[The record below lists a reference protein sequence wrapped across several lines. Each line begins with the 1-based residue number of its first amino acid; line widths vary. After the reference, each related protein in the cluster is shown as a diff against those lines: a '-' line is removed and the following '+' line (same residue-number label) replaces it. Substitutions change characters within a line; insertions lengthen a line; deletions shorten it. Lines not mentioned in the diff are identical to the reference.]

1 MKKEIRWKQ
10 RFKNYDKALKKLQ
23 SFAEYTKNNDEDVF
37 EVALIGAFEFTFELA
52 WKTLKDYLK
61 FGGINVSIPREVIK
75 QSFHHKLIE
84 DGEIWISMLED
95 RNILSHV
102 YDDIKAKD
110 AVKSIETKYIA
121 VFVQL
126 YEFLYSKLD
135 EDDVPCLDS
144 QNTH

>member
-102 YDDIKAKD
+102 YDNIKAKD

>member
-1 MKKEIRWKQ
+1 VKKEIRWKQ